1 MDEINEKT
9 ASLGVRTGKQ
19 TVVIALKASK
29 LTVNAIV
36 KAIQQ
41 RHKDPLKHG
50 KQTMKQL
57 VKHDA
62 ALSHIPITNENLRS
76 FDRIAKK
83 YNIDYHID
91 KDKSTT
97 PPTFYMYFKG
107 KDVEV
112 VEKALKEYAAK
123 MLKQKEKPSIRQ
135 KLKKAKDKIKKQERS
150 REKIKSK
157 DRDISL

>member
-9 ASLGVRTGKQ
+9 ASLGTRTGKQ

-50 KQTMKQL
+50 KQSMKQL
-57 VKHDA
+57 VKHDT
-62 ALSHIPITNENLRS
+62 ALSSIPITNENLRS

-123 MLKQKEKPSIRQ
+123 MMKQKSKQSIRQ

-150 REKIKSK
+150 REKVKSK